1 MKFSL
6 PRHALRCLRKFTTVL
21 AGILPALN
29 AVSQSTGVVGWGF
42 NNNGQAN
49 AQIGLTD
56 VIGVTAGGGQ
66 SFALRGNATVVTWG
80 FPLNPPMPPGLRD
93 ISVIEAGRAHLLAI
107 RSNGTVVAWGENTS
121 GETTIP
127 SGLSNVVAVSGGPG
141 HSLAVT
147 SDGTVSAWGNNSLGQ
162 STVPA
167 GLSNVIAVSAGGN
180 ASTAYSVALKSD
192 GTVVAWGDN
201 RLRQTQVPPGLSNV
215 VAIEASPFI
224 HTVAL
229 KSDGTVAVWG
239 VGLLTTNVPRGLT
252 NVVAIS
258 AGSGYSLALR
268 ADGTIVGWGDNSE
281 NELNVPPSARN
292 VSAIASGWFHNVA
305 VVRSS
310 PPRWPRISQ
319 QPLSQRTLA
328 GQPVMMSVSATSA
341 APITYRWQFRGR
353 AIPGATNA
361 VLHLESP
368 QLSEAGDYAVVVS
381 ADGLSVR
388 SAPAF
393 LAVSDPPVA
402 VSGEFTGLEDKEM
415 ILTAGGFDPSGLPL
429 TARILGLPPTG
440 FIYQFQSGGRG
451 SRIETVPTIVTDAER
466 RILFVPEPNVHGS
479 KIATIEFALSNEIG
493 DSAPAELFIS
503 LEPVNDPPVAEG
515 GSVLANEDA
524 AIPIVLRAHDVDG
537 ETVVYTVG
545 RPAHGSLNGVPPNLV
560 YRPAADYFGPDSFTF
575 SVNDGQASSG
585 TATVSLTI
593 LSVDDPPVARA
604 GATSPTFY
612 SSADPA
618 HVVVLAPDNAGAIVF
633 LDGSLSEDVENN
645 PLEFFWFEF
654 EEAIPFA
661 TGVRVTNNLEVGQHS
676 IVLRVSDGNGVAT
689 TSVTIEVI
697 TPGEAIDEI
706 LPMFVNE
713 PGLRGKGRP
722 MVASLKAAIASF
734 DRGNTE
740 AGLNQLHA
748 LQNKIRAQ
756 IGRGDPALA
765 EELLSVVQR
774 IAEVLD

>member
-6 PRHALRCLRKFTTVL
+6 PRHALRRLRKFTTVL
-21 AGILPALN
+21 SGFLPALN
-29 AVSQSTGVVGWGF
+29 AISQSTGVVGWGF

-56 VIGVTAGGGQ
+56 VTGVTAGGGQ
-66 SFALRGNATVVTWG
+66 SFALRGNGTVVTWG

-107 RSNGTVVAWGENTS
+107 RSNGTVLAWGENTS
-121 GETTIP
+121 GEITIP
-127 SGLSNVVAVSGGPG
+127 PGLSNVVAVSGGSG

-180 ASTAYSVALKSD
+180 PSTAYSVALKSD

-319 QPLSQRTLA
+319 QPPSQRTLA
-328 GQPVMMSVSATSA
+328 GQPVTMSVSATSA

-353 AIPGATNA
+353 TIPGATNA

-368 QLSEAGDYAVVVS
+368 QLSDAGDYAVVLS

-393 LAVSDPPVA
+393 LAVSSPPVA
-402 VSGEFTGLEDKEM
+402 MARVS
-415 ILTAGGFDPSGLPL
+415 
-429 TARILGLPPTG
+429 
-440 FIYQFQSGGRG
+440 
-451 SRIETVPTIVTDAER
+451 
-466 RILFVPEPNVHGS
+466 
-479 KIATIEFALSNEIG
+479 
-493 DSAPAELFIS
+493 
-503 LEPVNDPPVAEG
+503 
-515 GSVLANEDA
+515 
-524 AIPIVLRAHDVDG
+524 
-537 ETVVYTVG
+537 
-545 RPAHGSLNGVPPNLV
+545 
-560 YRPAADYFGPDSFTF
+560 
-575 SVNDGQASSG
+575 
-585 TATVSLTI
+585 
-593 LSVDDPPVARA
+593 
-604 GATSPTFY
+604 SPTFY
-612 SSADPA
+612 SSVDPA
-618 HVVVLAPDNAGAIVF
+618 HVVVLAPDNAGAVVF
-633 LDGSLSEDVENN
+633 LDGSLSEDLENN

-697 TPGEAIDEI
+697 TPGEGIDEI

-713 PGLRGKGRP
+713 PALRGKGRP

-734 DRGNTE
+734 DRGNTG
-740 AGLNQLHA
+740 AGLNQLNA
-748 LQNKIRAQ
+748 LQNKIRSQ
-756 IGRGDPALA
+756 IGRVDPGLA
-765 EELLSVVQR
+765 EELFGVVER
-774 IAEVLD
+774 IAELLESSARIP